1 MILVLSDLHI
11 GANEHSGHRK
21 NLGTPEEVENVFKAV
36 DQEVDTLII
45 TGDLFESRC
54 PADKLKKFVD
64 RTFSIIDKKMRKG
77 TTIFYIA
84 TDHDTLHDKTN
95 PEKNYLNIIK
105 PAFID
110 ILGLKKRRQIIDK
123 VTPKQAFDNVE
134 IRPKQVFLTI
144 KDKRIMFM
152 HGKFGKPLW
161 KLALDFEAARNPI
174 TDKLSQF
181 WVTRIWDN
189 SMKLLRDLSEKP
201 EKREQNQ
208 YARHI
213 LRVLKKEKIKVS
225 AVFFGHIHRP
235 FITRKKSKKKK
246 PLMVSLGSWGLFP
259 VNKTSPAI
267 RTFATISDDLKVNL
281 YSLNYENGGKPM
293 ATGAIL

>member
-11 GANEHSGHRK
+11 GANEHSGHR
-21 NLGTPEEVENVFKAV
+21 NNRGSPEEIEKVFKAV
-36 DQEVDTLII
+36 DQKVDTLII

-54 PADKLKKFVD
+54 PADKLKILVD
-64 RTFSIIDKKMRKG
+64 RTFKVIKKYMKPG
-77 TTIFYIA
+77 TTIFYLA
-84 TDHDTLHDKTN
+84 ADHDILHDKLN
-95 PEKNYLNIIK
+95 PGKNYLKIIK

-174 TDKLSQF
+174 TD
-181 WVTRIWDN
+181 
-189 SMKLLRDLSEKP
+189 
-201 EKREQNQ
+201 
-208 YARHI
+208 
-213 LRVLKKEKIKVS
+213 
-225 AVFFGHIHRP
+225 
-235 FITRKKSKKKK
+235 RKS
-246 PLMVSLGSWGLFP
+246 V
-259 VNKTSPAI
+259 V
-267 RTFATISDDLKVNL
+267 
-281 YSLNYENGGKPM
+281 
-293 ATGAIL
+293 